1 MLQGLL
7 GKSYGDKLLGWG
19 GGVATHQSN
28 PLGLFWGNMM
38 LDYKIQKA
46 DSMSM
51 RRELRRVNIRV
62 QLLQR

>member
-1 MLQGLL
+1 MGTNSL
-7 GKSYGDKLLGWG
+7 G
-19 GGVATHQSN
+19 GGGGFATHQSN

-46 DSMSM
+46 DSASM
-51 RRELRRVNIRV
+51 RRELRRVNIGV